1 MQLYIYHVIYPI
13 STNSAPPM
21 DPVHRTAG
29 SSWTEQRDTH
39 LGHSP
44 VDTLTP
50 VEKTSVEDQ
59 EEVALGAVEAA
70 RSRLGRIAVVALVAQ
85 CDVAGTGIEWG
96 RNAVE

>member
-29 SSWTEQRDTH
+29 SSWTERRDSH
-39 LGHSP
+39 LGRSP

-59 EEVALGAVEAA
+59 EEVVLGVVEAG
-70 RSRLGRIAVVALVAQ
+70 RSRLGRTVVVALA
-85 CDVAGTGIEWG
+85 A
-96 RNAVE
+96 